1 MMLRLILA
9 LQSVGGAD
17 IPADFDLQK
26 VKPSPDAN
34 AIVVTARRQSQRID
48 RSQPPDTEPP
58 LGRAEFGLFGQAKGN
73 VHVESQGFGNGTTS
87 QRVMVGVKI
96 PF

>member
-9 LQSVGGAD
+9 LQAIGGAE
-17 IPADFDLQK
+17 IPPDFDLKK

-34 AIVVTARRQSQRID
+34 AIVVTARRSQRIE
-48 RSQPPDTEPP
+48 REPINTEPP
-58 LGRAEFGLFGQAKGN
+58 LGRAEIGLFGDVKADL
-73 VHVESQGFGNGTTS
+73 HVESQSFGNGTTS
-87 QRVMVGVKI
+87 TRVMVGIKL